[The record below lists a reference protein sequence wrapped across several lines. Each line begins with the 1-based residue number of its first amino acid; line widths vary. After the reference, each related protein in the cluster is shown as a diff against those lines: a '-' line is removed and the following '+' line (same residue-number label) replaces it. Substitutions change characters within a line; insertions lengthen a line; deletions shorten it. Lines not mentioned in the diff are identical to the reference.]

1 LENYKVL
8 SSLPEFRC
16 TSAALHTNAT
26 LGTILG
32 MYIYRRKLGIQRAF
46 SVLLHYFVGYRSI
59 RATIWIAKA
68 NQLPAFVQLL
78 LKYWVTEVVKLF
90 FLV

>member
-1 LENYKVL
+1 LAFKE
-8 SSLPEFRC
+8 R
-16 TSAALHTNAT
+16 
-26 LGTILG
+26 
-32 MYIYRRKLGIQRAF
+32 F
-46 SVLLHYFVGYRSI
+46 SVFLHYFVGHRSI